1 MNQWSDILTSAQI
14 EASHAA
20 TAKLDPAF
28 AKRDREFYRVQTA
41 NQLRA
46 LAAQAWNCN
55 SPTAYQMARSYLA
68 LVAV

>member
-1 MNQWSDILTSAQI
+1 MNLWTDILTAEQI

-20 TAKLDPAF
+20 TAKLDPRF
-28 AKRDREFYRVQTA
+28 ARQDREFYRAQTA
-41 NQLRA
+41 NQLRG

-68 LVAV
+68 IA